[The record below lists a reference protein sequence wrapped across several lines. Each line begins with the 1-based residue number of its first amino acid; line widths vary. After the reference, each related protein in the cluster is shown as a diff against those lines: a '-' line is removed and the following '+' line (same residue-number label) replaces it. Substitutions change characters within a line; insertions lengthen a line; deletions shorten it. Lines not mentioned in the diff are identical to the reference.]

1 MEELSNCMNGLL
13 VDCNVDCILD
23 GLVEKMDKLKTVSPQ
38 EEFNLLV
45 AAINRDGYTVEDWE
59 QDCVRY
65 RRYNATM
72 RLKEDDYLVIA
83 WIRDFLECKHGTLE
97 FYKNVSRRIDYYLWE
112 NC

>member
-1 MEELSNCMNGLL
+1 MEELTNCMDGLL
-13 VDCNVDCILD
+13 VDCNVDCNLD
-23 GLVEKMDKLKTVSPQ
+23 DLVEKMDKLKTVSPQ

-45 AAINRDGYTVEDWE
+45 AAINRGGYTVQDWG

-72 RLKEDDYLVIA
+72 RLKDDYLVV
-83 WIRDFLECKHGTLE
+83 WIRDFLDCKHGTLE

>member
-1 MEELSNCMNGLL
+1 MEDLTERIDEISLSGDSLS
-13 VDCNVDCILD
+13 D
-23 GLVEKMDKLKTVSPQ
+23 LVERMDKLKTVSPQ

-65 RRYNATM
+65 RRYKATM
-72 RLKEDDYLVIA
+72 RLGEDDYLVLM
-83 WIRDFLECKHGTLE
+83 WIRDFLDCKYGTLE
-97 FYKNVSRRIDYYLWE
+97 FYKSVSRRIDNYMWN